1 MKAAE
6 YRQMTEEELRRAI
19 DELRQKQFQ
28 LRARKVTDVVENPAE
43 FRRLRRDVARVL
55 TILREKKAKA
65 AAPAAPAP
73 AKT

>member
-65 AAPAAPAP
+65 AAPAAPSP
-73 AKT
+73 VKR